1 MKYCARNQT
10 KAVTDVY
17 IDNYKTLL
25 RGMKK
30 NLNEWRESLLSWIRR
45 YNIVIKSVLP
55 KMIYRFSAV
64 PIKIPADFLK
74 KLSNLL

>member
-30 NLNEWRESLLSWIRR
+30 NLNKWRESLLSWIRR

-64 PIKIPADFLK
+64 SIKIPADFLK